1 MSLHVQH
8 MLVIVLCVRHLLL
21 ADEAAVHGAQR
32 PHLPDLG
39 GQVGLGLPALLLQS
53 LVVHAVLVTS
63 SNLACK
69 IKGVKMF

>member
-1 MSLHVQH
+1 
-8 MLVIVLCVRHLLL
+8 MLVVVLCVRHLLL

-53 LVVHAVLVTS
+53 LVVHPVLVTS
-63 SNLACK
+63 NNLACK
-69 IKGVKMF
+69 INCIKCFRYLK

>member
-1 MSLHVQH
+1 
-8 MLVIVLCVRHLLL
+8 MLVVVLCVRHLLL

-53 LVVHAVLVTS
+53 LVVHPVLVTAT
-63 SNLACK
+63 NLACK
-69 IKGVKMF
+69 INCLKCFKYLK

>member
-1 MSLHVQH
+1 

-53 LVVHAVLVTS
+53 LVVHPVLVTS

-69 IKGVKMF
+69 INRIKCFRYLK